1 LIAGGGCDAPEERDE
16 APAAAASDSRG
27 TEEAAAEEQ
36 PLDPRLDLLRGIE
49 LTAAQ
54 KARID
59 SIQSRHDSVRAAVQ
73 SSSTSSAETV
83 MRMMPHMQQQRTA
96 IRSVLTPPQQAV
108 YDSNVTELRE
118 WMRKEASH

>member
-1 LIAGGGCDAPEERDE
+1 
-16 APAAAASDSRG
+16 
-27 TEEAAAEEQ
+27 
-36 PLDPRLDLLRGIE
+36 LRGIE

-83 MRMMPHMQQQRTA
+83 MRMMPHVQQQRTA